1 MKIGKIEIP
10 VGALM
15 APMAG
20 VTDKP
25 FRQIVKRLGAAM
37 TTTEMVSAKGLYYNA
52 ERGQPLRALS
62 PIERPVAIQFFGDE
76 AEVVAGMARIYAN
89 DFDIIDIN
97 MGCPAP
103 KIVKNGQGSA
113 QLPQTRAVPDR
124 DRFPFPPC
132 ASGIPEMFW

>member
-10 VGALM
+10 AGALM

-37 TTTEMVSAKGLYYNA
+37 TCTEMVSAKGLYYNA
-52 ERGQPLRALS
+52 QRGEPLRALS

-76 AEVVAGMARIYAN
+76 PEVVAAMARS
-89 DFDIIDIN
+89 
-97 MGCPAP
+97 
-103 KIVKNGQGSA
+103 GSPRWA
-113 QLPQTRAVPDR
+113 L
-124 DRFPFPPC
+124 
-132 ASGIPEMFW
+132 